1 MPSRPRWSR
10 PRSVRLP
17 VVTVAGQGPWRSRA
31 ACDQSTLELFFVPD
45 DVPAREARR
54 REQAAKRVCAGC
66 PVRGQ
71 CLRYALDAGERYGV
85 WGGLT
90 AAERGQVPPPA
101 RTSRGPVS
109 RPRRRG
115 REGAVR

>member
-10 PRSVRLP
+10 SVRLP
-17 VVTVAGQGPWRSRA
+17 VLTAADQGPWRSRA
-31 ACDQSTLELFFVPD
+31 ACDPSTIEMFFVPD

-66 PVRGQ
+66 PVRRQ

-85 WGGLT
+85 WGGLNP
-90 AAERGQVPPPA
+90 AERERVQPPA
-101 RTSRGPVS
+101 RASRRPVS
-109 RPRRRG
+109 RSRRRDQEAG
-115 REGAVR
+115 V